1 MFEKHRDLKSRYK
14 KAENRQFR
22 GDLHYGKREKK
33 EKFMRVFANVP
44 ENMMGDEV
52 ISVVDDKPFTW
63 NTAMIEIKNDSE
75 SGKKILKMMG
85 KAGII

>member
-1 MFEKHRDLKSRYK
+1 MTGTTESEK
-14 KAENRQFR
+14 
-22 GDLHYGKREKK
+22 KK

-44 ENMMGDEV
+44 ENMRGAEV

-75 SGKKILKMMG
+75 LGKKILKMMG